1 MTYFQVGN
9 LVRTISYYPFYPTS
23 SFKLSYPSH
32 NPNPDIPPGIPGIIL
47 SIENNK
53 VQILTSQGIGWV
65 VESVLTRISQ

>member
-1 MTYFQVGN
+1 MNYFQVGN

-47 SIENNK
+47 SMENNK

-65 VESVLTRISQ
+65 VESVLVKM